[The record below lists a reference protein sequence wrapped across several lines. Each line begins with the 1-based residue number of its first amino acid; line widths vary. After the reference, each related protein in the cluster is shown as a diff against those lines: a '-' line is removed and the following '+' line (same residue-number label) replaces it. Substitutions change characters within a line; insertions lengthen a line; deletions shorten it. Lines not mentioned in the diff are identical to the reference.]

1 MQLFQKCFMVKIMI
15 RINLYLRQDQ
25 LERLDGFVGSKYTR
39 SYLIREAVD
48 RLMEAEPFMSLE
60 EKFSLQ
66 NYRKERNNG

>member
-1 MQLFQKCFMVKIMI
+1 MTLSPECYTVIIMI

-60 EKFSLQ
+60 EKISLQ

>member
-1 MQLFQKCFMVKIMI
+1 MTLSPECYTVKIMI